1 MSQMKKALASAA
13 VALTVLTGVALS
25 ADATWA
31 ADEKPTG
38 GDAVT
43 RRLSQE
49 QYRQVIADLFGP
61 TVKVGGRFEPD
72 IRRDG
77 LLAMGASQ
85 VSVTASG
92 LEEYDKIARNIA
104 AQVVS
109 EQHRDTLIP
118 CKPANAKGPD
128 DACATQFLGE
138 AGKMLYRRSLTPDEL
153 QSRVKVASDA
163 ATGLKDFYS
172 GLGISLS
179 TMLISPKFL
188 FRQEI
193 VEADPDHAGQYRMD
207 AFSKAS
213 QLSFFLWDAAPDP
226 ELLAAAEHGDLNTDK
241 GLAKQVDRMIA
252 SPRLRNGVRA
262 FFTDMLGFDE
272 FETLAKDGMIFPK
285 FNSHVARDAQEQT
298 LRTIT
303 DVLLTQK
310 ADYRDIFTTRKTYL
324 SPLLASVYSVPLVEP
339 VGGWAAYE
347 FPEGDPRAG
356 IVSQVA
362 FVALHSHPGRSSP
375 TLRGKAVREVL
386 LCQRVPTPPANV
398 NFTLVQDTKNPQYK
412 TARARLGAHA
422 TDPTCAGCH
431 KIMDPIGLGLEAFDS
446 GGSLRSSENG
456 EVLDTHGELDGMK
469 FMDAA
474 GLAKAVHDD
483 AAAPAC
489 AVTRAYSYGVGR
501 LPAKSEG
508 DLVKGL
514 QKSFQDDGYR
524 FPALLRR
531 IATSPEFYRVAPP
544 QMGAIDMPAAKLAAQ
559 SNGSSQENQK

>member
-1 MSQMKKALASAA
+1 MAYLTKILATAA
-13 VALTVLTGVALS
+13 VALTIYTGASLAS
-25 ADATWA
+25 
-31 ADEKPTG
+31 DEKPAG
-38 GDAVT
+38 GEVVT

-61 TVKVGGRFEPD
+61 SIKVGGRFEPD

-85 VSVTASG
+85 VAVTASG

-109 EQHRDTLIP
+109 EAHRDTLIP
-118 CKPANAKGPD
+118 CKPANAKAAD
-128 DACATQFLGE
+128 DACAGQFLSE
-138 AGKMLYRRSLTPDEL
+138 TGKMLYRRVLTDDEL
-153 QSRVKVASDA
+153 QSRVKVANA
-163 ATGLKDFYS
+163 AAVGLKDFYS

-179 TMLISPKFL
+179 TMLVSPKFL

-193 VEADPDHAGQYRMD
+193 AETDPDHAGQYRMD
-207 AFSKAS
+207 AYSKAQ

-226 ELLAAAEHGDLNTDK
+226 ELLAAAEHGGLNSDS

-252 SPRLRNGVRA
+252 SPRLQGGVRA
-262 FFTDMLGFDE
+262 FFTDMLGFEE
-272 FETLAKDGMIFPK
+272 FETLAKDSMIFPK
-285 FNSHVARDAQEQT
+285 YNTKVAKDAQEQT

-303 DVLLTQK
+303 SLLVTEK
-310 ADYRDIFTTRKTYL
+310 GDYRDIFTTRKTFL
-324 SPLLASVYSVPLVEP
+324 SPLLASVYEVPLAAP
-339 VGGWAAYE
+339 AGGWAPYE
-347 FPEGDPRAG
+347 FPAGDSRAG
-356 IVSQVA
+356 IVSQVS

-386 LCQRVPTPPANV
+386 LCQKVPTPPANV

-446 GGSLRSSENG
+446 GGSLRSTENG
-456 EVLDTHGELDGMK
+456 EVLDTKGELDGMK
-469 FMDAA
+469 FTDAA
-474 GLAKAVHDD
+474 GLAQAVHDD
-483 AAAPAC
+483 PAAPSC
-489 AVTRAYSYGVGR
+489 VVSRASSYGLGR
-501 LPAKSEG
+501 LPGKGES
-508 DLVKGL
+508 DWVKAL
-514 QKSFQDDGYR
+514 QAGFKDDGYK

-531 IATSPEFYRVAPP
+531 IATSPEFYRLTPP
-544 QMGAIDMPAAKLAAQ
+544 QMGALDVPSKLA
-559 SNGSSQENQK
+559 SQAGFEPKESQK

>member
-1 MSQMKKALASAA
+1 MAHVKKTLATIA
-13 VALTVLTGVALS
+13 VALSVYTGASL
-25 ADATWA
+25 A
-31 ADEKPTG
+31 ADDKPTG

-49 QYRQVIADLFGP
+49 QYRQVVADLFGP
-61 TVKVGGRFEPD
+61 SIKVGGRFEPD

-85 VSVTASG
+85 VAVTASG
-92 LEEYDKIARNIA
+92 LEEYDKIARNVA

-109 EQHRDTLIP
+109 EAHRDTLIP
-118 CKPANAKGPD
+118 CKSANAKAAD
-128 DACATQFLGE
+128 DACASQFLSE
-138 AGKMLYRRSLTPDEL
+138 TGKMLYRRPLTPDEL
-153 QSRVKVASDA
+153 QSRVKVANDA
-163 ATGLKDFYS
+163 AVGLKDFYS

-179 TMLISPKFL
+179 TMMVSPKFL

-193 VEADPDHAGQYRMD
+193 AEADPDHAGQYRMD

-252 SPRLRNGVRA
+252 SPRLQNGVRA

-272 FETLAKDGMIFPK
+272 FQTLAKDSMIFPK
-285 FNSHVARDAQEQT
+285 FNTKVARDAQEQT
-298 LRTIT
+298 LRTVT
-303 DVLLTQK
+303 NLLLNEK
-310 ADYRDIFTTRKTYL
+310 GDYRDIFTTRKTYL
-324 SPLLASVYSVPLVEP
+324 SPLLASVYGVPFVAP
-339 VGGWAAYE
+339 AGGWARYE

-356 IVSQVA
+356 IVSQVS

-422 TDPTCAGCH
+422 TDATCAGCH

-446 GGSLRSSENG
+446 GGSLRSNENG

-469 FMDAA
+469 FTDAS

-483 AAAPAC
+483 PAAPSC
-489 AVTRAYSYGVGR
+489 VVTRASSYGLGR
-501 LPAKSEG
+501 LPAKGETEW
-508 DLVKGL
+508 VKAL
-514 QKSFQDDGYR
+514 QKDFQADGYR

-544 QMGAIDMPAAKLAAQ
+544 QMGAIDAPAGKLAQ
-559 SNGSSQENQK
+559 TNQEIQK

>member
-1 MSQMKKALASAA
+1 MPHLKKALASVA
-13 VALTVLTGVALS
+13 VAFTVFTGVA
-25 ADATWA
+25 AM
-31 ADEKPTG
+31 ADEKASG

-118 CKPANAKGPD
+118 CQPANAKGPD
-128 DACATQFLGE
+128 DNCAGQFLGA
-138 AGKMLYRRSLTPDEL
+138 AGRMLYRRPLTPEEL
-153 QSRVKVASDA
+153 QSRVKVAADA

-172 GLGISLS
+172 GLGIALS
-179 TMLISPKFL
+179 TMLDSPKFL
-188 FRQEI
+188 FREEI
-193 VEADPDHAGQYRMD
+193 VEPDPDHAGQYRMD

-226 ELLAAAEHGDLNTDK
+226 ALLAAASSGELNTDK

-252 SPRLRNGVRA
+252 SPRLTQGVRA

-272 FETLAKDGMIFPK
+272 FETLAKDGTIFPK

-303 DVLLTQK
+303 DLLVTDK
-310 ADYRDIFTTRKTYL
+310 GDYRDIFTTRKTYL
-324 SPLLASVYSVPLVEP
+324 SPLLASVYSVPFVDP

-386 LCQRVPTPPANV
+386 LCQRVPSPPANV

-456 EVLDTHGELDGMK
+456 EVIDTHGELDGMK
-469 FMDAA
+469 FADAA

-489 AVTRAYSYGVGR
+489 VVTRAFSYGVGR

-508 DLVKGL
+508 ELVKNL
-514 QKSFQDDGYR
+514 QKSFKDDGYR

-531 IATSPEFYRVAPP
+531 IATSPDFYRVAPP
-544 QMGAIDMPAAKLAAQ
+544 QTGAADGMPNRKLAAQ
-559 SNGSSQENQK
+559 AGTSQEKQQ

>member
-1 MSQMKKALASAA
+1 MVHVKKALIS
-13 VALTVLTGVALS
+13 VALAITVCSTALL
-25 ADATWA
+25 A
-31 ADEKPTG
+31 ADDSKPAG
-38 GDAVT
+38 SDAVT

-49 QYRQVIADLFGP
+49 QYRQVVSDLFGP
-61 TVKVGGRFEPD
+61 SIKVGGRFEPD

-118 CKPANAKGPD
+118 CKPANAKAPD
-128 DACATQFLGE
+128 DACATQFLSE
-138 AGKMLYRRSLTPDEL
+138 TGKMLYRRSLTPDEL
-153 QSRVKVASDA
+153 QSRVKVANDA

-172 GLGISLS
+172 GLGISLA
-179 TMLISPKFL
+179 TMLESPKFL
-188 FRQEI
+188 FRQE
-193 VEADPDHAGQYRMD
+193 VAEADPDHAGQYRMD
-207 AFSKAS
+207 AYSKAS
-213 QLSFFLWDAAPDP
+213 QLSFFLWNAAPDP
-226 ELLAAAEHGDLNTDK
+226 ELLAAADRGDLNSDS

-252 SPRLRNGVRA
+252 SPRLEAGVRA

-272 FETLAKDGMIFPK
+272 FETLAKDSMIFPK
-285 FNSHVARDAQEQT
+285 FNTKVAKDAQEQT
-298 LRTIT
+298 LRTIANT
-303 DVLLTQK
+303 LLTEK
-310 ADYRDIFTTRKTYL
+310 GDYRDIFTTRKTYL
-324 SPLLASVYSVPLVEP
+324 SPLLASVYEVPLVAP
-339 VGGWAAYE
+339 AGGWAPYE
-347 FPEGDPRAG
+347 FPDGDSRAG
-356 IVSQVA
+356 IVSEVA

-412 TARARLGAHA
+412 TARARLHAHA
-422 TDPTCAGCH
+422 TDATCAGCH

-456 EVLDTHGELDGMK
+456 EVIDTSGELDGMK
-469 FMDAA
+469 FTDAA

-483 AAAPAC
+483 PAAPAC
-489 AVTRAYSYGVGR
+489 VVSRASSYGLGR
-501 LPAKSEG
+501 LPGKDDAEW
-508 DLVKGL
+508 VKNL
-514 QKSFQDDGYR
+514 QAGFKEDGYR
-524 FPALLRR
+524 FPDLLRR

-544 QMGAIDMPAAKLAAQ
+544 QMGAIDTPSKLAVQ
-559 SNGSSQENQK
+559 TNQEIQK

>member
-1 MSQMKKALASAA
+1 MAHVTKTLTAIA
-13 VALTVLTGVALS
+13 VALTVCAGAS
-25 ADATWA
+25 FA
-31 ADEKPTG
+31 ADDKPTG

-49 QYRQVIADLFGP
+49 QYRQVVADLFGP
-61 TVKVGGRFEPD
+61 SIKVGGRFEPD

-85 VSVTASG
+85 VAVTASG
-92 LEEYDKIARNIA
+92 LEEYDKIARNVA

-109 EQHRDTLIP
+109 EAHRDTLVP
-118 CKPANAKGPD
+118 CKPANATAAD
-128 DACATQFLGE
+128 DACASQFLSE
-138 AGKMLYRRSLTPDEL
+138 TGKMLYRRPLTTDEL
-153 QSRVKVASDA
+153 QSRVKVANEA

-179 TMLISPKFL
+179 TMMVSPKFL
-188 FRQEI
+188 FRQEAA
-193 VEADPDHAGQYRMD
+193 EPDPDHAGQYRMD

-226 ELLAAAEHGDLNTDK
+226 ELLAAADHGDLNSDK

-252 SPRLRNGVRA
+252 SPRLQNGVRA

-272 FETLAKDGMIFPK
+272 FETLAKDSMIFPK
-285 FNSHVARDAQEQT
+285 FNTKVAHDAQEQT
-298 LRTIT
+298 LRTVT
-303 DVLLTQK
+303 NVLLNEK
-310 ADYRDIFTTRKTYL
+310 GDYRDIFTTRKTYL
-324 SPLLASVYSVPLVEP
+324 SPLLASVYGVPLVAP
-339 VGGWAAYE
+339 AGGWAPYE

-356 IVSQVA
+356 IVSQVS

-422 TDPTCAGCH
+422 TDATCAGCH

-446 GGSLRSSENG
+446 GGSLRGSENG
-456 EVLDTHGELDGMK
+456 ETLDTHGELDGMK
-469 FMDAA
+469 FTDAA

-483 AAAPAC
+483 PAAPSC
-489 AVTRAYSYGVGR
+489 VVTRASSYGLGR
-501 LPAKSEG
+501 LPAKGETEW
-508 DLVKGL
+508 VKSL
-514 QKSFQDDGYR
+514 QKDFQDGGYR

-544 QMGAIDMPAAKLAAQ
+544 QMGAIDAPAGKLAQ
-559 SNGSSQENQK
+559 TNQEIQQ